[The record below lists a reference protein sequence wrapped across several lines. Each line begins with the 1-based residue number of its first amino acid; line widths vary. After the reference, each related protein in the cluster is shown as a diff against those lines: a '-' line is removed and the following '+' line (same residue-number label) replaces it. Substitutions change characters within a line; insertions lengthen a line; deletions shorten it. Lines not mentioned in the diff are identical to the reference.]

1 MAKKIMIGNHKGGAA
16 KTQTSLEMAYWLA
29 MKGNRVLFID
39 IDPQANATKILSKDT
54 PTGKRTLPDI
64 LIAGDEIKHEDIS
77 SYVLDK
83 DGHHIDFIECGLK
96 AGRMEPRLSNETPKE
111 YVLKDALDNIE
122 KEYDYILIDTPPS
135 AEINVICSLVA
146 SDYILLTCNAAMFG
160 ADGVDKLIP
169 IITGIQK
176 RPRMNPNL
184 RVLGI
189 LVTLYDNNNDCN
201 QTVDDLHA
209 KYGDLVLIPFIRR
222 TTKVCQSN
230 RRFSFILKYRPT
242 STSACDYKQA
252 FELIF
257 NRKRL

>member
-1 MAKKIMIGNHKGGAA
+1 
-16 KTQTSLEMAYWLA
+16 

-111 YVLKDALDNIE
+111 YVLKDALNSIE

-135 AEINVICSLVA
+135 AEINV
-146 SDYILLTCNAAMFG
+146 AAMFG